1 MVLPEDPSIELL
13 RDLLSGGGP
22 DEELFRSAHLKLLE
36 EMGGRVYLRGLVE
49 ISNNCRKN
57 CFYCGLRRDNASIDR
72 YSMRPMEIM
81 GSLRRGYRL
90 GLRSFLLQSG
100 ELLGEEHLEMVAGIL
115 RSCSSTMPGA
125 RMVLSL
131 GELPEEIYD
140 RLRIAGGHRYLLR
153 IETSSPVLYG
163 HFHPDDPLHSHG
175 ARLRAL
181 EYLRDSGWQTG
192 TGVLIGLP
200 GQTVED
206 LAEDILF
213 MKRMDMDMVGMGPY
227 IESPGTPL
235 LERADEIFPAETR
248 ILLTLRMIALTRLA
262 LPGVNIAATTA
273 LQTLSVSGL
282 ERGLLAGA
290 NVVMP
295 NLTPERYRESYNL
308 YTGKT
313 RVRDTPSEMIDDLRD
328 RCLAIGRELSLYDP
342 GDPPHFKER
351 TGRGESPDDDR

>member
-1 MVLPEDPSIELL
+1 LVLPEDPSLELL

-22 DEELFRSAHLKLLE
+22 DEVLFRSSHLKLLE
-36 EMGGRVYLRGLVE
+36 EMGGQVYLRGLVE
-49 ISNNCRKN
+49 ISNICRKN
-57 CFYCGLRRDNASIDR
+57 CFYCGLRRDNTYIDR
-72 YSMRPMEIM
+72 YSMRPAEIM
-81 GSLRRGYRL
+81 GSLRRGYRQ

-100 ELLGEEHLEMVAGIL
+100 EFLGEEHIEMVAGIL
-115 RSCSSTMPGA
+115 RKCSSTMPGA

-140 RLRIAGGHRYLLR
+140 RLRKAGGHRYLLR
-153 IETSSPVLYG
+153 IETSSPELYR

-175 ARLRAL
+175 SRLRAL

-200 GQTVED
+200 GQTAAD

-227 IESPGTPL
+227 IESPDTPL
-235 LERADEIFPAETR
+235 LDRADEILPAETR
-248 ILLTLRMIALTRLA
+248 TILTLRMIALARLA

-273 LQTLSVSGL
+273 LQTLSNSGL

-290 NVVMP
+290 NVIMP
-295 NLTPERYRESYNL
+295 NLTPERYRESYSL

-313 RVRDTPSEMIDDLRD
+313 RAGDTPSEMMDALRVM
-328 RCLAIGRELSLYDP
+328 CLAIGRELKLYDP
-342 GDPPHFKER
+342 GDPPHYRER
-351 TGRGESPDDDR
+351 TGRGGYPDDDR